1 MRLVFLNKILS
12 KFSLMLIISF
22 TGNCLAGEKI
32 NQSLV
37 VDADGKVFVEIP
49 RGLVNIQ
56 GWNKQ
61 EIMVQGELE
70 DTAKAL
76 IFKTKKDKTL
86 IKINTERQQ
95 HWGDASVLKIFI
107 PQHTSLH
114 FKGIDTSFVIS
125 KLNKHIEGKSING
138 DLKVHE
144 SHGKMKLSVVSGNI
158 KVAES
163 SGLIKIESVSGDI
176 DFSGKFEEAYLKTMA
191 GDITADISGL
201 DKLTLKNIS
210 GETQIRGQVKKE
222 AELKLTSVSGE
233 IVYMAS
239 SELNA
244 ECEMVS
250 QFGGEITNHLT
261 DDLPVDGNLH
271 KKTLNFISGDGSG
284 TLSMN
289 SVTGSVTILKDDE
302 ND

>member
-1 MRLVFLNKILS
+1 MRLVFLNKIIS
-12 KFSLMLIISF
+12 KFSLMLIITF

-32 NQSLV
+32 NQSIAV
-37 VDADGKVFVEIP
+37 NADGKVFVEIP

-56 GWNKQ
+56 GWDKQ

-70 DTAKAL
+70 DTAKSL
-76 IFKTKKDKTL
+76 TFKTKKDKTL
-86 IKINTERQQ
+86 IKINTGKQQ
-95 HWGDASVLKIFI
+95 TWGDASLLKIFI
-107 PQHTSLH
+107 PQQTSLH
-114 FKGIDTSFVIS
+114 FKGIDTSFVIT

-138 DLKVHE
+138 DLKVSQ
-144 SHGKMKLSVVSGNI
+144 SHGKIRLSVVSGNI
-158 KVAES
+158 KIVDS
-163 SGLIKIESVSGDI
+163 SGLIKIESVSGDV
-176 DFSGKFEEAYLKTMA
+176 DFSGDFEEAYLKTMA

-201 DKLTLKNIS
+201 EKLTIKNIS
-210 GETQIRGQVKKE
+210 GKTQIRGQVKKE
-222 AELKLTSVSGE
+222 AELKLTSVSGD

-250 QFGGEITNHLT
+250 QFGGEITNQLT

-289 SVTGSVTILKDDE
+289 TVTGSVTIYNDDE

>member
-1 MRLVFLNKILS
+1 MRLVFLNKIIS
-12 KFSLMLIISF
+12 KFSLMLIITF

-32 NQSLV
+32 NQSIAV
-37 VDADGKVFVEIP
+37 NADGKVFVEIP

-56 GWNKQ
+56 GWDKQ

-70 DTAKAL
+70 DTAKSL
-76 IFKTKKDKTL
+76 TFKTKKDKTL
-86 IKINTERQQ
+86 IKINTGKQQ
-95 HWGDASVLKIFI
+95 TWGDASLLKIFI
-107 PQHTSLH
+107 PQQTSLH
-114 FKGIDTSFVIS
+114 FKGIDTSFVIT

-138 DLKVHE
+138 DLKVSQ
-144 SHGKMKLSVVSGNI
+144 SHGKIRLSVVSGNI
-158 KVAES
+158 KIVDS
-163 SGLIKIESVSGDI
+163 SGLIKIESVSGDV
-176 DFSGKFEEAYLKTMA
+176 DFSGNFEEAYLKTMA

-201 DKLTLKNIS
+201 DKLAIKNIS

-222 AELKLTSVSGE
+222 AELKLTSVSGD

-250 QFGGEITNHLT
+250 QFGGEITNQLT

-271 KKTLNFISGDGSG
+271 KKTLSFISGDGSG

-289 SVTGSVTILKDDE
+289 TVTGSVTIYNDDE

>member
-1 MRLVFLNKILS
+1 MRLVFLNKIIS
-12 KFSLMLIISF
+12 KFSLMLIITF

-32 NQSLV
+32 NQSLAV
-37 VDADGKVFVEIP
+37 NADGKVFVEIP

-56 GWNKQ
+56 GWDKQ

-70 DTAKAL
+70 DTAKSL
-76 IFKTKKDKTL
+76 TFKTKKDKTL
-86 IKINTERQQ
+86 IKINTGKQQ
-95 HWGDASVLKIFI
+95 TWGDASLLKIFI
-107 PQHTSLH
+107 PQQTSLH
-114 FKGIDTSFVIS
+114 FKGIDTSFVIT

-138 DLKVHE
+138 DLDVSQ
-144 SHGKMKLSVVSGNI
+144 SHGKIRLSVVSGNI
-158 KVAES
+158 KIVDS
-163 SGLIKIESVSGDI
+163 SGLIKIESVSGDV
-176 DFSGKFEEAYLKTMA
+176 DFSGDFEEAYLKTMA

-201 DKLTLKNIS
+201 DKLTIKNIS

-222 AELKLTSVSGE
+222 AELKLTSVSGD

-250 QFGGEITNHLT
+250 QFGGEITNQLT
-261 DDLPVDGNLH
+261 DDLPVDGSLH
-271 KKTLNFISGDGSG
+271 KKTLSFISGDGSG

-289 SVTGSVTILKDDE
+289 TVTGSVTIYNDDE